1 MKAKELCERVL
12 SAGDVRVNGDR
23 PWDIQVHDGRF
34 YDRVLAQGTL
44 GLGESYMDGWWD
56 CDALDE
62 MTARALKAGGEQ
74 AIARNWTNALQVLKS
89 RLLNL
94 QTRRGARRVALR
106 HYDIGDQ
113 LYMSFLDP
121 YGQYTCAYFKDV
133 PPGDLDRAQ
142 QAKMDLICRKI
153 KLRPTDRV
161 LDIGCGWGGL
171 ARWMAERHGCRVV
184 GVNIADG
191 QVAYARKHTPSPAVE
206 ILRMDYRDLPAAMP
220 GAFDKVV
227 SVGMAEHVGRKN
239 YRTYFDAV
247 RRALRPDGL
256 FLLQTCAQDASR
268 GATDPWIDRYIFP
281 GGEIPSPAQ
290 LSTAFDGRFVL
301 EDWHSMGA
309 HYDHTLMAWWR
320 RFDGAWPRFRERYG
334 DRFHRMFRYYML
346 SCAGAFRARQMQ
358 LHQVVL
364 SPDGVR
370 GGYVPER

>member
-1 MKAKELCERVL
+1 MRARELCESVL
-12 SAGDVRVNGDR
+12 SAADVRVGGDR
-23 PWDIQVHDGRF
+23 PWDIHVHDGRF

-62 MTARALKAGGEQ
+62 MTARALQAGGER
-74 AIARNWTNALQVLKS
+74 AVARTWRNALHVL
-89 RLLNL
+89 RAAVLNM
-94 QTRRGARRVALR
+94 QTRRRARRVAER
-106 HYDIGDQ
+106 HYDIDDS

-121 YGQYTCAYFKDV
+121 YGQYTCGYFKGV
-133 PPGDLDRAQ
+133 SPGDLDRAQ
-142 QAKMDLICRKI
+142 EAKMDLICRKI
-153 KLRPTDRV
+153 KLRSTDRV

-191 QVAYARKHTPSPAVE
+191 QVEYARRRNHDPRVE
-206 ILRMDYRDLPAAMP
+206 IVRMDYRDLPAAMP

-227 SVGMAEHVGRKN
+227 SVGMAEHVGRRN

-247 RRALRPDGL
+247 RSVLRPDGL
-256 FLLQTCAQDASR
+256 FLLQTCAQDESR
-268 GATDPWIDRYIFP
+268 SVTDPWIDRYIFP

-290 LSTAFDGRFVL
+290 LAAGFDGRFVL

-320 RFDGAWPRFRERYG
+320 RFERAWPRFRERYG
-334 DRFHRMFRYYML
+334 DRFRRMFRYYML

-364 SPDGVR
+364 SPGGVP
-370 GGYVPER
+370 GGYLLER